1 MEKNEGARMTEL
13 RLSDLRN
20 GESGTITSVGIGR
33 GRQRRDNRGSGLEM
47 RGAFHPL
54 RHRHHRD
61 WGFRKR
67 LEDMGLTPG
76 TTVTVVKSAPLNG
89 PLEVRVRDSR
99 LAIGRGMAE
108 RIFVEVKR

>member
-1 MEKNEGARMTEL
+1 MEL

-20 GESGTITSVGIGR
+20 GESGTITSVGASRGR
-33 GRQRRDNRGSGLEM
+33 GRSDDQRGGRRMRRSSHRFLGRG
-47 RGAFHPL
+47 
-54 RHRHHRD
+54 

-76 TTVTVVKSAPLNG
+76 TKVTVVKSAPFNG
-89 PLEVRVRDSR
+89 PLEIYVRGSR

-108 RIFVEVKR
+108 RIFVEAKR

>member
-1 MEKNEGARMTEL
+1 MMMEL

-20 GESGTITSVGIGR
+20 GESGTINSVGVGR
-33 GRQRRDNRGSGLEM
+33 GRGRGGGRRAGRG
-47 RGAFHPL
+47 
-54 RHRHHRD
+54 

-76 TTVTVVKSAPLNG
+76 TKVTVVKSAPFNG
-89 PLEVRVRDSR
+89 PLEVYVRGSR

-108 RIFVEVKR
+108 RILVEVKR